1 LAVRLGVADR
11 VLFAGLREDMPQV
24 YASIDL
30 LVLPSLCEA
39 MPMCVLEAMA
49 AGKPV
54 IATRV
59 GAVPQLIDRDETGVL
74 IEPGDV
80 AGLSSAVL
88 QLLENPER
96 ARCLG
101 AKGRARTIE
110 RFSADSMARQYL
122 QLYSEITNTREQR
135 KKRDNVEYEYNT

>member
-1 LAVRLGVADR
+1 
-11 VLFAGLREDMPQV
+11 
-24 YASIDL
+24 
-30 LVLPSLCEA
+30 
-39 MPMCVLEAMA
+39 
-49 AGKPV
+49 
-54 IATRV
+54 
-59 GAVPQLIDRDETGVL
+59 
-74 IEPGDV
+74 
-80 AGLSSAVL
+80 
-88 QLLENPER
+88 LLENPER